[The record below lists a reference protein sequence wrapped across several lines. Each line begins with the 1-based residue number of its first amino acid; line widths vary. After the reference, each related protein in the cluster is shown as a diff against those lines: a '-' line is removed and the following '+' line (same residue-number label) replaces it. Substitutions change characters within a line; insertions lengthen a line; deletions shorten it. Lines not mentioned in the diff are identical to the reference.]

1 MKRSLALAIAFLFFT
16 CITAANST
24 YKIEGIYPT
33 HWWVGMKNPNLQLMV
48 HGMNVRTVKFTVS
61 YPGVK
66 LVKVTKSENN
76 NWAFLDLVISPSAKP
91 GKIKIHVDAEEGD
104 ADVMYELKAKNKD
117 NGKSRVMG
125 VTAAD
130 LIYLIMPDRFANGDP
145 SNDNLTGFRERVNS
159 RDSLKGRHGGDLQGV
174 QQHLDYLQELGIT
187 AIWLNPVLI
196 NDMRR
201 ESFHGYAFTDHYTV
215 DPRLGGNNA
224 YHELIKAAHAK
235 GMKIIQDAVYNH
247 VGIEHI
253 FVRDMPS
260 KDWLNQWPAY
270 QNTSYKDQVLMDP
283 YASAIDKKIMSDGWF
298 TGAMPD
304 LNHRNPFVANF
315 LIQHALWTVE
325 EFGIDGWRIDTYA
338 YNDLDFM
345 NRCNKALL
353 DEYPQLGIFGETWV
367 HGIPNQSFFMQNVYN
382 QPFKSNLPGV
392 TDFQLN
398 LYGIVPALTQPFGWT
413 DGVNRLYLTT
423 TNDFVYKDPMKNCIF
438 LDNHDMSRFYS
449 IVGEDVQKL
458 KMGIAWLLT
467 FRGIPQ
473 LYYGTEI
480 LMAGTTEKTDAN
492 VRFDFPGGWAGDA
505 ANKFTA
511 AGRTEKENDVFNYTK
526 ALANFRKSSS
536 AIKTGKMMQYVP
548 ENGVYVYFRYDNNQT
563 VMCVM
568 NAENKPVTLNL
579 SRFSERMNG
588 FSKAYDITAG
598 NEFALQPSLTV
609 AGKNLLVWELRK

>member
-1 MKRSLALAIAFLFFT
+1 
-16 CITAANST
+16 
-24 YKIEGIYPT
+24 
-33 HWWVGMKNPNLQLMV
+33 
-48 HGMNVRTVKFTVS
+48 
-61 YPGVK
+61 
-66 LVKVTKSENN
+66 
-76 NWAFLDLVISPSAKP
+76 
-91 GKIKIHVDAEEGD
+91 
-104 ADVMYELKAKNKD
+104 
-117 NGKSRVMG
+117 
-125 VTAAD
+125 
-130 LIYLIMPDRFANGDP
+130 
-145 SNDNLTGFRERVNS
+145 
-159 RDSLKGRHGGDLQGV
+159 
-174 QQHLDYLQELGIT
+174 
-187 AIWLNPVLI
+187 
-196 NDMRR
+196 
-201 ESFHGYAFTDHYTV
+201 
-215 DPRLGGNNA
+215 
-224 YHELIKAAHAK
+224 
-235 GMKIIQDAVYNH
+235 
-247 VGIEHI
+247 
-253 FVRDMPS
+253 
-260 KDWLNQWPAY
+260 
-270 QNTSYKDQVLMDP
+270 
-283 YASAIDKKIMSDGWF
+283 MSDGWF

-304 LNHRNPFVANF
+304 LNHHNPFVANF

-338 YNDLDFM
+338 YNDLAFM

-382 QPFKSNLPGV
+382 TQFKSNLPGV

-398 LYGIVPALTQPFGWT
+398 MYGIVPALTQPFGWT
-413 DGVNRLYLTT
+413 EGVNRLYLTT

-449 IVGEDVQKL
+449 VVGEDVQKL

-511 AGRTEKENDVFNYTK
+511 AGRTEKENDMFNYVRT
-526 ALANFRKSSS
+526 LANFRKKSS

-568 NAENKPVTLNL
+568 NAENKPVTINL
-579 SRFSERMNG
+579 SRFAERMNG
-588 FSKAYDITAG
+588 FSKAYDVAAG

-609 AGKNLLVWELRK
+609 AEKNLLVWELRK